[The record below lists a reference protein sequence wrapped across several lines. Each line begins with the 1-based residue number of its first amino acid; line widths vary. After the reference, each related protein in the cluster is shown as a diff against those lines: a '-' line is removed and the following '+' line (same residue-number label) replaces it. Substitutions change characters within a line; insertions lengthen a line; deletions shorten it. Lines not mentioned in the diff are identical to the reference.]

1 VTPRVSILKAGS
13 THAEIAG
20 EHGDFEDW
28 VATGLGLTRSSV
40 EVIDLQ
46 RDGRLDGRIADA
58 IVITGAHE
66 HVTDGQ
72 PWVRTTAVW
81 IHQMISKNVPV
92 LGICYGHQLLAHSL
106 GGKVDFHPG
115 GREVGTVPVRLLPEA
130 EDDPLLGTLPSVF
143 RAHCSHAQ
151 SVLELPEG
159 ALRLATSEFEATQA
173 FRFGSS
179 VWGVQFHPEFTEA
192 VMVRYIERQRSE
204 MAKQGMNAEQL
215 IAEVTWSPASVVLER
230 FARLTTGV

>member
-1 VTPRVSILKAGS
+1 MTPRVTILKAGS

-28 VATGLGLTRSSV
+28 VATGLGLARSSV

-46 RDGRLDGRIADA
+46 RDERLDGRIADA

-72 PWVRTTAVW
+72 PWVRTAAVW
-81 IHQMISKNVPV
+81 IQRMISENVPV

-115 GREVGTVPVRLLPEA
+115 GREVGTVLVRVLPEA
-130 EDDPLLGTLPSVF
+130 EDDPLLGSLPSVF
-143 RAHCSHAQ
+143 RAHCSHSQ

-159 ALRLATSEFEATQA
+159 ALRLATSEFEAIQA
-173 FRFGSS
+173 FRFRASA
-179 VWGVQFHPEFTEA
+179 WGVQFHPEFTES
-192 VMVRYIERQRSE
+192 VMVHYIERQRSE
-204 MAKQGMNAEQL
+204 LIEQGVKVDEL
-215 IAEVTWSPASVVLER
+215 IAEVTQSPASGVLER
-230 FARLTTGV
+230 FATVVNAV